1 MANFPFRINIITRN
15 GPTRSYFTSS
25 LVTSADSAVSAS
37 DMVAKINLMRTSSFL
52 QTTTG
57 SHNLSSAVYNHGSA
71 VFSFQNASDVRANA
85 HLSASVTEPQTGS
98 IVFTD
103 LENSNDGGLDYYE
116 FYGTKV
122 CSVLGLPEGVPI
134 YTENFKLSDDSSN
147 PSNYLS
153 GDVIS
158 DGVTVKSSFKLAPQ
172 ARVRGN
178 LLWDHAFGEGFLQWV
193 SGSSSR
199 LLMGYNETTD
209 VYSLTAAEGATF
221 KIQKVDILTGGS
233 GASLSNFQ
241 DVSCTNLAVNN
252 ITSAGTTA
260 IDPAALLQ
268 LQTDTSKGVGIQIG
282 NSTTTLG
289 ITVNTANNMTMQ
301 TGGFV
306 MTAGTITVGGDVISA
321 GQRGYFDGGET
332 STFTSDRYLDFN
344 NGTQMDDNIG
354 YRMHR
359 PGSITGVSCQF
370 KCTANTGGNVD
381 INVRK
386 NGSTVF
392 SKNSI
397 SVSST
402 GDFGGSA
409 TQAVDVDTFAA
420 GDVLTLFVEINGSL
434 TLDNFNAF
442 MECTFDT

>member
-37 DMVAKINLMRTSSFL
+37 DMVTKINLMRTSSFL

-57 SHNLSSAVYNHGSA
+57 SHNFSSEQYNHGSRL
-71 VFSFQNASDVRANA
+71 FSFQNASDERANA

-98 IVFTD
+98 VVFTD

-199 LLMGYNETTD
+199 LLMGYNETTN
-209 VYSLTAAEGATF
+209 VYSITAATNATF
-221 KIQKVDILTGGS
+221 QINNVDTVTGGTFS
-233 GASLSNFQ
+233 GTFSGVFSGTTVDSPSSALQIGPSSAPVVMIGNAFNSGNIYDSGGNHNFRVG
-241 DVSCTNLAVNN
+241 DVV
-252 ITSAGTTA
+252 ITSGT
-260 IDPAALLQ
+260 L
-268 LQTDTSKGVGIQIG
+268 
-282 NSTTTLG
+282 
-289 ITVNTANNMTMQ
+289 
-301 TGGFV
+301 
-306 MTAGTITVGGDVISA
+306 TVGGDVISA

-332 STFTSDRYLDFN
+332 NSFSGPSGDRYLDFN
-344 NGTQMDDNIG
+344 NGTQMSATEG

-359 PGSITGVSCQF
+359 PGSVTGVSCQYN
-370 KCTANTGGNVD
+370 CTSHDTLEVT
-381 INVRK
+381 IEVRK
-386 NGSTVF
+386 NGTKVF
-392 SKNSI
+392 EAAANP
-397 SVSST
+397 T
-402 GDFGGSA
+402 GTGNTGGSA
-409 TQAVDVDTFAA
+409 TQAVDVDTFAV
-420 GDVLTLFVEINGSL
+420 GDVMTLFV
-434 TLDNFNAF
+434 TLSGLGTVDDFNAF
-442 MECTFDT
+442 MELTFDT